1 MGKLVVVKGDPV
13 SGTDR
18 HNVSGSA
25 SIQSPPSTVPYIGAG
40 DFAYNGAI
48 TGQLSDFVTIGGVP
62 VALAT
67 SRSTLNTGEDTPPA
81 GKHSGPQ
88 GTNFVPPPPPPPP
101 PTPGTPIPIPN
112 TLSITDTPLG
122 TGVPNAGAGSAL
134 LTVGGAKVLLDA
146 DKIDTCSGVGAKA
159 DSAVTA
165 QGQDFVTT
173 D

>member
-1 MGKLVVVKGDPV
+1 MGKFVVVKGDPV
-13 SGTDR
+13 SGTDT
-18 HNVSGSA
+18 HNVSGQATNPSA
-25 SIQSPPSTVPYIGAG
+25 PPPTVPYTGVG

-48 TGQLSDFVTIGGVP
+48 TGQLSDFVHIGGVP

-67 SRSTLNTGEDTPPA
+67 SSSTLNAGEDSPPS

-88 GTNFVPPPPPPPP
+88 GTNFVPPAPA
-101 PTPGTPIPIPN
+101 PIAS

-134 LTVGGAKVLLDA
+134 LTVNGVKALLDA
-146 DKIDTCSGVGAKA
+146 DKIDTCSGVGATA
-159 DSAVTA
+159 DSTVTA
-165 QGQDFVTT
+165 KGQDFVTA

>member
-13 SGTDR
+13 SGADT

-25 SIQSPPSTVPYIGAG
+25 TNPLPPPAPPTVSYTGVG
-40 DFAYNGAI
+40 DFVYNGAI
-48 TGQLSDFVTIGGVP
+48 TGQLSDFVQIGAVP
-62 VALAT
+62 VALVT
-67 SRSTLNTGEDTPPA
+67 SRSTLNASEDSPPK

-88 GTNFVPPPPPPPP
+88 GSNFVPP
-101 PTPGTPIPIPN
+101 TPVPIAT
-112 TLSITDTPLG
+112 TLSIIDTPLG

-134 LTVGGAKVLLDA
+134 LTVKGAKVLLDA
-146 DKIDTCSGVGAKA
+146 DKIDTCSGIGATG
-159 DSAVTA
+159 DSTVTA

>member
-13 SGTDR
+13 SGTDT
-18 HNVSGSA
+18 HNVLGVA
-25 SIQSPPSTVPYIGAG
+25 TNPSPPPPTVPYTGVG
-40 DFAYNGAI
+40 DFTYNGAV
-48 TGQLSDFVTIGGVP
+48 TARLSDFVTIGGVP
-62 VALAT
+62 VAVVT
-67 SRSTLNTGEDTPPA
+67 SRSTLNTGEASPPA

-88 GTNFVPPPPPPPP
+88 GTNFVPP
-101 PTPGTPIPIPN
+101 TPAPEPI

-146 DKIDTCSGVGAKA
+146 DKIDTCSGVGATA
-159 DSAVTA
+159 DSTVTA